1 MASAAEVAG
10 FYEQVAD
17 SAERVELAEAGR
29 VQGLDQ
35 EIALLR
41 VRLRHALADRPD
53 DLPLL
58 LKGIGLLVKAVSA
71 RYSLSKQDGRELDR
85 ALRDAAESLHRQFY
99 GDAADGSQ
107 RATTE
112 GEREADGDA

>member
-1 MASAAEVAG
+1 MGAAAEATG

-29 VQGLDQ
+29 VQGLDE

-41 VRLRHALADRPD
+41 VRLRHAVADRPD

-58 LKGIGLLVKAVSA
+58 LKGIGLLVKAVAA
-71 RYSLSKQDGRELDR
+71 RYSLSKKDGRDLDR
-85 ALRDAAESLHRQFY
+85 ALREAAESLHRQFY
-99 GDAADGSQ
+99 GESGSDGASAAG
-107 RATTE
+107 E
-112 GEREADGDA
+112 EREAEHGA